1 MKSWRRPRLS
11 VIAELTDRDLVRLY
25 WPAELRPAFDALFAI
40 DDALADVVASSTQP
54 ALGAIRLAWWR
65 EALERLDASPPPP
78 EPRLQAVAAELLPR
92 GIGGK
97 ELAGLEAGW
106 AALLEE
112 VPDVAAAGERGT
124 LLFQLGARLL
134 GVQANDETI
143 GTAGR
148 LFAGINAGRRGFI
161 EIGPQAPEFGPSRI
175 ARRVR
180 PLTAFAALAARD
192 LRKGGPPFEPE
203 ATPGRAITL
212 IRHRLFG
219 IIS

>member
-1 MKSWRRPRLS
+1 MTSWRRPRRS
-11 VIAELTDRDLVRLY
+11 AIVELTDRDLVRLY
-25 WPAELRPAFDALFAI
+25 WPVELRPAFDALFAI
-40 DDALADVVASSTQP
+40 DDAFAEVLASSTQP

-65 EALERLDASPPPP
+65 DALERLDAGPPPP

-92 GIGGK
+92 GISGK

-112 VPDVAAAGERGT
+112 VPDVAAARERGT
-124 LLFQLGARLL
+124 RLFQLGARLL
-134 GVQANDETI
+134 GVESNDEAI

-148 LFAGINAGRRGFI
+148 LFAEVNAGRLGFI
-161 EIGPQAPEFGPSRI
+161 EIGPGTPEFGPNRV

-180 PLTAFAALAARD
+180 PLTALAALAARD
-192 LRKGGPPFEPE
+192 LKKGGPPFEPE
-203 ATPGRAITL
+203 ATPGRAFTV